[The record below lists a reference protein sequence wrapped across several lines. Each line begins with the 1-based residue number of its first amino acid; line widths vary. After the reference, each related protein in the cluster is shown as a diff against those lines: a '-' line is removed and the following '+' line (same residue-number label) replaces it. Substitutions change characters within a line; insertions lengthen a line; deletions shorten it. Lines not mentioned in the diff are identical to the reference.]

1 MHARKFASHAFW
13 PDARAA
19 AIWLFAADAASA
31 ASRAARWAR
40 ICSANAVFDL
50 SFVDV
55 VVSAINSL
63 NWDDLSSII
72 ISGSVVSV
80 ISGSTDAGAVG
91 VPTDV
96 VVVVPVF

>member
-1 MHARKFASHAFW
+1 MHARKFASQAFC
-13 PDARAA
+13 PDVRAA
-19 AIWLFAADAASA
+19 AIWLFAADVASA

-55 VVSAINSL
+55 AVSAINSL

-72 ISGSVVSV
+72 ISGSVVSR
-80 ISGSTDAGAVG
+80 ISGSADAGADDAV
-91 VPTDV
+91 VFDV
-96 VVVVPVF
+96 IEFVF